1 MRDKML
7 CVFGVLKNPRG
18 LFIRDR
24 ISEYLKKRFDIFYVE
39 QDPPGV
45 MFEYPAIRCALNMA
59 IKMNEPVLYI
69 HTKGAVDP
77 HKMWYQKPAKQIW
90 EHEFGTDKAFEIFEK
105 IDVSEPIIATPLVG
119 PNNATWY
126 NAKVINPSA
135 AKIILE
141 SFHFTK
147 DRYFYEWD
155 MQSDNRIKV
164 IGTFISK
171 IMDPGPLHRFDK
183 EKHDAYMHTILNA
196 TRDLPEIDY

>member
-7 CVFGVLKNPRG
+7 CVFGVLKNRRG

-39 QDPPGV
+39 QEPPGV
-45 MFEYPAIRCALNMA
+45 MFEYPAIRCALNIA

-77 HKMWYQKPAKQIW
+77 NHAWYQKNAKQLW
-90 EHEFGTDKAFEIFEK
+90 EHEFGTDKAFEIFERA
-105 IDVSEPIIATPLVG
+105 DVDVPMIVCQIIGAH
-119 PNNATWY
+119 NETWF
-126 NAKVINPSA
+126 NGKVINPAA

-141 SFHFTK
+141 TFHLDR
-147 DRYFYEWD
+147 DRYYYEAA
-155 MQSDNRIKV
+155 MQKDPRIKC
-164 IGTFISK
+164 IGSFYT
-171 IMDPGPLHRFDK
+171 DPIWPDDSHNFDRIVK
-183 EKHDAYMHTILNA
+183 EI